1 MNILVIGCGMV
12 GAAVANTLDARGHDV
27 SVIDKNDESF
37 DLLSPDFG
45 GFTTTGIAI
54 DNDILKRAGIMTCDA
69 LFAVTDEDDMNIMV
83 SQLARTMFNIPKIFA
98 LITDIKKG
106 DVFEDL
112 GVSVICPTKLTVT
125 AACAAIDE
133 LDSGV
138 EVNFGNYTV
147 HFFTMDVPDK
157 FISSTPNDI
166 EYEEEEMLFGIIRKN
181 GGFIMYRGQEL
192 TFAKDDKLVFAKRS

>member
-1 MNILVIGCGMV
+1 MNILVIGCGKV

-37 DLLSPDFG
+37 DLLSSDFG

-69 LFAVTDEDDMNIMV
+69 LFAVTNEDDMNIMV
-83 SQLARTMFNIPKIFA
+83 SQLARTMFHIPKIFA

-106 DVFEDL
+106 DVFEDM

-133 LDSGV
+133 LDSGI

-147 HFFTMDVPDK
+147 HFFTMDVPDE

-166 EYEEEEMLFGIIRKN
+166 EYEEDEMLFGIIRKN
-181 GGFIMYRGQEL
+181 GGFIMYSGQEL